1 MTAPAWSLSPAA
13 RVRDGRYFP
22 NLESRI
28 SDPIV
33 CRVLTVQIRNPQSAI
48 RNLIPV
54 RILLDIHHPK
64 HVHFFRPLV
73 RRWQARGDVVQ
84 IVTRD
89 KDITHRLLD
98 LYGLPYVCLSRQ
110 QHGWRSGAELAA
122 RWLRCAAWIRRF
134 RPDVVLSVA
143 GITTALP
150 SRILRV
156 PNIALTDTETA
167 VLSNRIAFPFADRI
181 LTPEWFNGSFGP
193 RHYRYR
199 GFHEWSYLNP
209 TEFQPDAE
217 LVRAEGIDPDAPY
230 AVLRLVHWG
239 AAHDWGESGLDSNDT
254 LALVEQ
260 LSRKLRVCLS
270 AEGPVPS
277 ALDPY
282 LTRIRV
288 DRVHHVLAFASLVAG
303 ESPSMAAEAA
313 LLGVPAVLVSSWAGR
328 CGNMQVLEKQYGLMQ
343 VFSASRPGVAATLA
357 LAEQP
362 PDRATIRARRQALL
376 AELCDI
382 PTMVDGH
389 IAALLARDGTQ

>member
-1 MTAPAWSLSPAA
+1 M
-13 RVRDGRYFP
+13 RNGRYFR
-22 NLESRI
+22 NLES
-28 SDPIV
+28 
-33 CRVLTVQIRNPQSAI
+33 

-64 HVHFFRPLV
+64 HVHFFRPLI

-89 KDITHRLLD
+89 KDITHRLLE

-110 QHGWRSGAELAA
+110 QRGWRTGAELAA
-122 RWLRCAAWIRRF
+122 RWLRCAGWIRRF

-150 SRILRV
+150 ARILRV

-277 ALDPY
+277 TLQPY

-343 VFSASRPGVAATLA
+343 VFSDSRPGVAATLA

-389 IAALLARDGTQ
+389 IAALVARNGTQ